1 MVSFIINIIIV
12 IDVILFLIS
21 ILLFSKSM
29 KKIKNYKKTTGEII
43 DIKKR
48 DSLDPE
54 NVDRVIISPIIKYF
68 LNNKEYKFE
77 GKYCSPN
84 SKIGDKIEILYDKDN
99 PKKVCVKKGLFIAP
113 IITGGIAII
122 FLIGLA
128 IYFLIIK

>member
-1 MVSFIINIIIV
+1 MIDNIIILIIITDIV
-12 IDVILFLIS
+12 LFIVASSLFYKDIS
-21 ILLFSKSM
+21 
-29 KKIKNYKKTTGEII
+29 KIKKYEKTTGEII

-68 LNNKEYKFE
+68 FNNKEYEFE

-122 FLIGLA
+122 FLIGLV
-128 IYFLIIK
+128 IFFIIN

>member
-1 MVSFIINIIIV
+1 MIETIIILLII
-12 IDVILFLIS
+12 IDIILFIVS
-21 ILLFSKSM
+21 GVLFYKDFS
-29 KKIKNYKKTTGEII
+29 KIKNYEKTTGEII

-128 IYFLIIK
+128 IYFSIIV

>member
-21 ILLFSKSM
+21 IMLFSKSM
-29 KKIKNYKKTTGEII
+29 KKIKNYKKTIGEII

-99 PKKVCVKKGLFIAP
+99 PKKVCVKKGLYIAP